1 MPIVRI
7 GSSMVYYAHVPKCA
21 GSSIEDYLV
30 ERFGTLAF
38 LNRGHRRIPAAQKW
52 SATSPQH
59 IDIATLDLLFPQ
71 NFFAASFTVVRHPV
85 SRLISAFTFQQ
96 ARRYIPLR
104 MGFEAWLA
112 MAQKGPKT
120 VPFQFDNHLRP
131 MTDLVPEG
139 ARVFRMEDGLEAVV
153 PWLDNLAGNQ
163 DGPREIPKSNK
174 TDDVVWRSRTPWKE
188 HIRSRLR
195 AKRPSL
201 DDRLCGEIYRLYKA
215 DYDRFGYEPSGPN
228 PAGVK

>member
-1 MPIVRI
+1 
-7 GSSMVYYAHVPKCA
+7 MVYYAHVPKCA
-21 GSSIEDYLV
+21 GSSIEDYLT
-30 ERFGTLAF
+30 ERFGPLAF
-38 LNRGHRRIPAAQKW
+38 LNRGHRRILAPKKW

-59 IDIATLDLLFPQ
+59 IDVAALDLLFPQ
-71 NFFAASFTVVRHPV
+71 DFFDASFTVVRHPV

-112 MAQKGPKT
+112 AGQKAT
-120 VPFQFDNHLRP
+120 SFQFDNHLRP

-139 ARVFRMEDGLEAVV
+139 AEVFRMEDGLGAVV
-153 PWLDNLAGNQ
+153 PWLDELAGNQ

-174 TDDVVWRSRTPWKE
+174 TDDVVWRSRTAWKE
-188 HIRSRLR
+188 WIRSHLQ
-195 AKRPSL
+195 AKRPTL

-215 DYDRFGYEPSGPN
+215 DYERFGYD
-228 PAGVK
+228 PAGPAAMGKR